1 MIQHRAE
8 MNCGLK
14 NEFSIGKD
22 PFSPFVKKTVVE
34 KGVLGAVRST
44 LGAKINI
51 NCNTFTN
58 NTS

>member
-1 MIQHRAE
+1 

-14 NEFSIGKD
+14 NEFSTGRD

-51 NCNTFTN
+51 IATHLPITEDK
-58 NTS
+58 T

>member
-1 MIQHRAE
+1 